1 MLNEARNG
9 FTVAGALGLV
19 DGRVAGAA
27 GVTAVLG
34 AGAGATCVG
43 AVDAGT
49 TGAGTAGVGTA
60 GAGAVGVVLGTVAGA
75 AGKATGGAIGAGD
88 VGVVLGTVAGVT
100 GGVNGD
106 VTGALSCCPA
116 MRLLENRKRL
126 PTNRNRATNKR
137 RANGGAKR
145 QALRIVSD

>member
-9 FTVAGALGLV
+9 FIVAAALGV
-19 DGRVAGAA
+19 VGGRAAGAA
-27 GVTAVLG
+27 GVTGVLG

-49 TGAGTAGVGTA
+49 AGAGTAGVGT
-60 GAGAVGVVLGTVAGA
+60 VGVVLGLATGA

-88 VGVVLGTVAGVT
+88 AGVVLGTVAGVA

-116 MRLLENRKRL
+116 IRLLENRTRL
-126 PTNRNRATNKR
+126 PTNRSRTTNKR
-137 RANGGAKR
+137 KANWHANR
-145 QALRIVSD
+145 QAFRIVSD